1 MSPPQVCV
9 CLQDACVHRNGI
21 HRVRDRQ
28 THTHQGLD
36 MLLLEANAA
45 AAHSVILALVR
56 RGALEGQL
64 GVNVQAR
71 SCRMPRSACVCVQV
85 CVCVFCA

>member
-1 MSPPQVCV
+1 MCVCV
-9 CLQDACVHRNGI
+9 YAH
-21 HRVRDRQ
+21 
-28 THTHQGLD
+28 THTHTHAHTHQRLD

-56 RGALEGQL
+56 RGALEGEL

-71 SCRMPRSACVCVQV
+71 GCRHVQISVCVSACV
-85 CVCVFCA
+85 